1 MKRLSLIVVALC
13 AALAVVGCSPKSHY
27 QMKGIIVNTQD
38 LSTVDWG
45 KLAAENGINTVGTH
59 MFPGEVIEFIQSE
72 KGQAFLASCKEHGVD
87 VEHQLHAMAELLP
100 RELFTEDSTMFRM
113 DENGRRVA
121 DANCCV
127 HSERA
132 LETIAAN
139 AVKVAE
145 ILRPTNHRYYFWLD
159 DGKPVCQC
167 EKCKEYTESEQALII
182 ENRIVEALRKQ
193 DPEAQLAHLAY
204 YNSLKAPRKVK
215 PAEGIFLEFAPFLRS
230 WEKPLADLSVEDRGM
245 SHAQNMAHLK
255 ENLEVFPAETAVVL
269 EYWLD
274 VSLFS
279 GWKKPAVQLPW
290 RRDVF
295 LSDINTYAELGIK
308 NVTSFGVYMDS
319 AYFEAYPDTTPLKE
333 YGEGLRNYVLKS
345 KE

>member
-1 MKRLSLIVVALC
+1 MKRLIAIVAVIAAAVA
-13 AALAVVGCSPKSHY
+13 VISFQPKSHFD
-27 QMKGIIVNTQD
+27 MRGIIVNTHD

-59 MFPGEVIEFIQSE
+59 MFPGEVIEFIESE
-72 KGQAFLASCKEHGVD
+72 KGQAFLASCKKHGVE
-87 VEHQLHAMAELLP
+87 VEHQLHSMAELLP
-100 RELFTEDSTMFRM
+100 RELFAEDSTMFRM

-132 LETIAAN
+132 LATIAEN
-139 AVKVAE
+139 VVKVAK
-145 ILRPTNHRYYFWLD
+145 ILTPTNHRYYFWLD

-167 EKCKEYTESEQALII
+167 EKCKQYTESEQALII
-182 ENRIVEALRKQ
+182 ENRMIKALREF

-215 PAEGIFLEFAPFLRS
+215 PEEGIFLEFAPFLRS
-230 WEKPLADLSVEDRGM
+230 WEKPLADLTVEDRGM

-279 GWKKPAVQLPW
+279 SWKKPAVQLPW
-290 RRDVF
+290 RKDVF

-308 NVTSFGVYMDS
+308 NITSFGVYMDS

-333 YGEGLRNYVLKS
+333 YGEGLANYRLNS
-345 KE
+345 K

>member
-1 MKRLSLIVVALC
+1 
-13 AALAVVGCSPKSHY
+13 
-27 QMKGIIVNTQD
+27 
-38 LSTVDWG
+38 
-45 KLAAENGINTVGTH
+45 
-59 MFPGEVIEFIQSE
+59 
-72 KGQAFLASCKEHGVD
+72 
-87 VEHQLHAMAELLP
+87 
-100 RELFTEDSTMFRM
+100 
-113 DENGRRVA
+113 
-121 DANCCV
+121 
-127 HSERA
+127 
-132 LETIAAN
+132 
-139 AVKVAE
+139 
-145 ILRPTNHRYYFWLD
+145 
-159 DGKPVCQC
+159 
-167 EKCKEYTESEQALII
+167 
-182 ENRIVEALRKQ
+182 
-193 DPEAQLAHLAY
+193 
-204 YNSLKAPRKVK
+204 VK

-319 AYFEAYPDTTPLKE
+319 AYFDAYPDTTPLKE
-333 YGEGLRNYVLKS
+333 YGEGLKNYVLES
-345 KE
+345 K